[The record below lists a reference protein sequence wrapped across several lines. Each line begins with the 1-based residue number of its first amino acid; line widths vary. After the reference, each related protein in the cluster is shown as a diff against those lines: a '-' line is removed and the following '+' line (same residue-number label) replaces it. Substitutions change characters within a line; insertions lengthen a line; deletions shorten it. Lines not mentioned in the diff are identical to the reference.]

1 VLGQQDRKREVLRKH
16 KTTLIQESIKHV
28 EDGNVSKL
36 YIGRHATY
44 VWALAIGPRLHR
56 ILTQVPRG
64 SPNKYGDITYE

>member
-1 VLGQQDRKREVLRKH
+1 R
-16 KTTLIQESIKHV
+16 
-28 EDGNVSKL
+28 SKL
-36 YIGRHATY
+36 YIGSLSTY